1 MALRRVFVESI
12 RGARARVRG
21 PRAHHLRR
29 VVRLRVGE
37 LVEISDHERLFLA
50 AVGRSTAEEVEFEI
64 RESIAPPASAPRI
77 VLMMAV
83 IKFARLEWVIEK
95 ATELGV
101 SSILPVVA
109 ARCEARLI
117 QAAGKRRERWQRIA
131 EEAAQQSRR
140 LAPPSIEPPMPLMAA
155 LPKHDTQLAIIL
167 DTDCPPLRKAVAE
180 FQMKTQPTQ
189 LNSAVLL
196 VGPEGGWTDAE
207 REAAHGAGYQPASLG
222 NLILRSETAAV
233 TALGVLTHLLEA

>member
-12 RGARARVRG
+12 RGTRAKVRG

-37 LVEISDHERLFLA
+37 LVEISDHQRLFLA
-50 AVGRSTAEEVEFEI
+50 AVSRSTGEEVEFEI
-64 RESIAPPASAPRI
+64 RESLARPTSAPSI

-83 IKFARLEWVIEK
+83 IKFTRLEWAIEK

-101 SSILPVVA
+101 SSIVPVIA
-109 ARCEARLI
+109 ARCEAGLI
-117 QAAGKRRERWQRIA
+117 QAAAKRHERWQRIA

-140 LAPPSIEPPMPLMAA
+140 LAPPSIEPLTPLLKAF
-155 LPKHDTQLAIIL
+155 PKHDTQLAIML
-167 DTDCPPLRKAVAE
+167 DTDCPPLKKAVAE
-180 FQMKTQPTQ
+180 FQMKTQPAQ

-207 REAAHGAGYQPASLG
+207 RTAGHSAGYQPASLG
-222 NLILRSETAAV
+222 NLILRSETAAI
-233 TALGVLTHLLEA
+233 TALGVLGHLLEA